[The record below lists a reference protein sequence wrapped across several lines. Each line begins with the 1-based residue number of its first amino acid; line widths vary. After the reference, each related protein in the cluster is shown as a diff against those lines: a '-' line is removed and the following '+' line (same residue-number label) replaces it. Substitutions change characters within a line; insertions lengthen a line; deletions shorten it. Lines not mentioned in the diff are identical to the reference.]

1 MTSPRIPVVKGSG
14 LHPRAPD
21 MNFLYGHLQEK
32 GAGARCKLWHYSIDS
47 VLWTEELNK
56 IDRSRE
62 PRRWRGVC

>member
-1 MTSPRIPVVKGSG
+1 
-14 LHPRAPD
+14 
-21 MNFLYGHLQEK
+21 MNFFYGHLQKK